1 MTAYKT
7 MTLSRTGD
15 GSLEFTPAVTKWN
28 PAGYP
33 ANAQVTVSGLDGGTY
48 DLYILPAGDSAARLA
63 AEAVTEADIVVIAGK
78 DAPLFEAVL
87 IEASGTSGGT
97 VTATLT
103 LWERGI

>member
-1 MTAYKT
+1 MSAYKT
-7 MTLSRTGD
+7 ITLSRTGD

-48 DLYILPAGDSAARLA
+48 DVYILPASDSAARLA
-63 AEAVTEADIVVIAGK
+63 YEGVTEGDLALIAGK
-78 DAPLFEAVL
+78 DAPLFDALVVVV
-87 IEASGTSGGT
+87 SGSSGGEI
-97 VTATLT
+97 TATLT

>member
-1 MTAYKT
+1 MSAYKT
-7 MTLSRTGD
+7 LTLSRTGD
-15 GSLEFTPAVTKWN
+15 GTLEFTPAVTKWN

-48 DLYILPAGDSAARLA
+48 TVSILPAGDSAARVA
-63 AEAVTEADIVVIAGK
+63 AVDVTEADIVVIAGK
-78 DAPLFEAVL
+78 DAPLFEAVV
-87 IEASGTSGGT
+87 IDATGTSGGT